1 MMRLRFVWLGA
12 AAAGALVWIAS
23 PELRWP
29 ARALTAVLL
38 GPAPIA
44 FLLQAGAADSLPR
57 PLPRVPIYL
66 GTMLGLWIL
75 GLLALGAGALS
86 GFGARLM
93 GLAAMPADQFLAWT
107 IFGILASAAIVVIF
121 KAFGFRDPALMR
133 EIVPVTRREKGLFV
147 GLSVSAGVCEEMAF
161 RGFLLPALM
170 VATGSLAGGIVLS
183 SLAFGV
189 LHAHQRAGGALRA
202 ALLGAVLSVPMVL
215 TGSVFASMAAHVIVD
230 VAGGLWLARWLFRS

>member
-1 MMRLRFVWLGA
+1 MRLRFVWLGA
-12 AAAGALVWIAS
+12 VVAGLLVWMAS

-44 FLLQAGAADSLPR
+44 FMLQASAAEGLPR

-75 GLLALGAGALS
+75 GLTALGAGALS
-86 GFGARLM
+86 GFTARLM
-93 GLAAMPADQFLAWT
+93 GLTPMNAAQFGVWT
-107 IFGILASAAIVVIF
+107 GFGLLASAAII
-121 KAFGFRDPALMR
+121 AFFNALGFRDSAIMR
-133 EIVPVTRREKGLFV
+133 EIVPVTAREKGLFI
-147 GLSVSAGVCEEMAF
+147 GLSVSAGICEEMAF

-170 VATGSLAGGIVLS
+170 VATGSLAGGVLLS

-189 LHAHQRAGGALRA
+189 LHAHQRAGGAIRA
-202 ALLGAVLSVPMVL
+202 TILGAALSVPLIV
-215 TGSVFASMAAHVIVD
+215 TGSVFASMAAHAIVD
-230 VAGGLWLARWLFRS
+230 IVGGLWLARWLFK

>member
-1 MMRLRFVWLGA
+1 MRLRFVWLGA
-12 AAAGALVWIAS
+12 AAAGILVWMAS

-29 ARALTAVLL
+29 ARALTALLL

-44 FLLQAGAADSLPR
+44 FMLQASAADTFPR
-57 PLPRVPIYL
+57 PLPRVPIYW

-86 GFGARLM
+86 GFTARLM
-93 GLAAMPADQFLAWT
+93 GLTPLHADQFLVWT
-107 IFGILASAAIVVIF
+107 GFGILASAAIVALF
-121 KAFGFRDPALMR
+121 KAFGFRDTALMR
-133 EIVPVTRREKGLFV
+133 EIVPVTPREKVLFI

-170 VATGSLAGGIVLS
+170 VATGSLAGGVVLS

-189 LHAHQRAGGALRA
+189 LHAHQRAGGAVRA
-202 ALLGAVLSVPMVL
+202 ALLGAVLSVPLIV
-215 TGSVFASMAAHVIVD
+215 TGSVFASMAAHAIVD
-230 VAGGLWLARWLFRS
+230 IVGGLWLARWLFK